1 MQDRGSTNQR
11 TAKGGIV
18 TEQEK
23 EVADRLLSKIEVA
36 TGELP
41 TKDGVVAQ
49 LITEIV
55 EAVGGL
61 RTLIGV
67 SRPQH

>member
-1 MQDRGSTNQR
+1 M
-11 TAKGGIV
+11 TA
-18 TEQEK
+18 QEK
-23 EVADRLLSKIEVA
+23 LRADQLLSKIEVA

-41 TKDGVVAQ
+41 KKDGASAQ
-49 LITEIV
+49 LIIEIV

-67 SRPQH
+67 ERSH